1 MITSTVVLAMYN
13 GEKYIIEQLNSIL
26 NQTHLPEYVIIADDG
41 STDHSCQLVKD
52 FIVKNGL
59 QDRWVCKKNDHNLGY
74 ADNFWYAANEVHTDV
89 FLFCDQDDIWDPEKI
104 ETMVGVMEQN
114 PQIMVLGSGYT
125 AFTDRGTP
133 YVDKALTKVSNTG
146 VLEKLQLTNKTI
158 FIGCEGCTMSVRTDF
173 FKSLRDFHFDK
184 APHDEFVWKSA
195 LCVNGCYVLHKS
207 LMKRRFHE
215 NNVTH
220 NKMHKLSSRIRFLK
234 LLLKSHESM
243 LQYAEARGTSNRQK
257 KIIQK
262 NIDSVNL
269 RIEQLEKRK
278 LGNTLILATRYFNN
292 YHSKKSLLMEFL
304 IALQKG

>member
-26 NQTHLPEYVIIADDG
+26 KQTHLPEYVIIADDR
-41 STDHSCQLVKD
+41 SMDHSCQLAED

-59 QDRWVCKKNDHNLGY
+59 QGKWMCKKNNFNLGY
-74 ADNFWYAANEVHTDV
+74 ADNFWYAASEVHTDV
-89 FLFCDQDDIWDPEKI
+89 FFFCDQDDIWCPEKI
-104 ETMVGVMEQN
+104 ETMVGIMEQN

-125 AFTDRGTP
+125 AFTDRGNP
-133 YVDKALTKVSNTG
+133 YVDKALTKVSNDGT
-146 VLEKLQLTNKTI
+146 LEKLQLTNKTI
-158 FIGCEGCTMSVRTDF
+158 FIGCEGCTMAIRTDF
-173 FKSLRDFHFDK
+173 FKTLSNFHFDK

-195 LCVNGCYVLHKS
+195 LCVGGCYVLHKS

-215 NNVTH
+215 NNVTL
-220 NKMHKLSSRIRFLK
+220 NKMHDLSSRIRFLN
-234 LLLKSHESM
+234 LLLKSHEAM
-243 LQYAEARGTSNRQK
+243 IQYAEAQGINNSLK

-278 LGNTLILATRYFNN
+278 IRNTLILATRYLNN

-304 IALQKG
+304 ISLKKR